1 MAKGNTMRVLD
12 LRGTSLSSIELNQEL
27 PRAAVDIT
35 KAIEQIQP
43 LLLDVKNRGIDAVI
57 DVALKFDGV
66 DPQPLK
72 VGTEELAAALKALDA
87 ELRESIEESIA
98 RVRAV
103 SEANLPEAIEVEF
116 SRGAKVL
123 QRWRAVD
130 SVGLYVPGGK
140 AVYPSSVI
148 MNVVPAQVAGVN
160 RLVIATPAQKD
171 FNGRPHPT
179 VLATAALLG
188 VDEVLC
194 VGGPAAIAA
203 FAYGLPQI
211 DFEPVNLVCG
221 PGNIYVAAA
230 KRALRGIIGIDSEA
244 GTTEIMVIADET
256 ANPEFIA
263 YDLVSQAEHD
273 EAAASVLVTD
283 STELA
288 QKVQLSV
295 SAAAARTAHSERVF
309 TALSGQQ
316 SAIVLV
322 DSIGQAVRVAND
334 YATEHLE
341 IQTENPHAVLAAISN
356 AGAIF
361 LGNYS
366 PVSLGDY
373 MAGSN
378 HVLPT
383 GQQAKFG
390 SGLGVHT
397 FLRAQ
402 QVIDYSESGLAELAK
417 KVERFAAAEGLPAHG
432 DAVAVRFSAAP
443 SLQSTEES

>member
-1 MAKGNTMRVLD
+1 MAGQTTIRVLD
-12 LRGTSLSSIELNQEL
+12 LRQKSLSSTALNQAL
-27 PRAAVDIT
+27 PRATTDINQ
-35 KAIEQIQP
+35 AIEQILP
-43 LLLDVKNRGIDAVI
+43 LLNDVKARGVQAIVE
-57 DVALKFDGV
+57 VTKQRDGV
-66 DPQPLK
+66 DPTPLR
-72 VGTEELAAALKALDA
+72 VSDQ
-87 ELRESIEESIA
+87 ELRNALLNLDPELRASIEESIA

-103 SEANLPEAIEVEF
+103 SEANLPETIEVEF
-116 SRGAKVL
+116 LESAKVS
-123 QRWRAVD
+123 QRWRPVD

-140 AVYPSSVI
+140 AVYPSSVV
-148 MNVVPAQVAGVN
+148 MNVVPAQVAGVS

-171 FNGRPHPT
+171 FGGRPHPT

-188 VDEVLC
+188 VEEVLC
-194 VGGPAAIAA
+194 IGGPAAVAA
-203 FAYGLPQI
+203 FAYGLSEI
-211 DFEPVNLVCG
+211 DFESVSLVCG
-221 PGNIYVAAA
+221 PGNIFVAAA
-230 KRALRGIIGIDSEA
+230 KRVLRGTVGIDSEA

-263 YDLVSQAEHD
+263 YDLISQAEHD

-283 STELA
+283 SVELA
-288 QKVQLSV
+288 QKVQDALSV
-295 SAAAARTAHSERVF
+295 AIEKTMHSDRVKI
-309 TALSGQQ
+309 ALAGQQ

-322 DSIGQAVRVAND
+322 DSIAAAVQVAND

-341 IQTENPHAVLAAISN
+341 IQTQNPHAVLAAVSN

-361 LGNYS
+361 LGPYS

-402 QVIDYSESGLAELAK
+402 QVIDYSKPGLAQIAE
-417 KVERFAAAEGLPAHG
+417 KVELFAAAEGLQAHA
-432 DAVAVRFSAAP
+432 DAVSIRFNAA
-443 SLQSTEES
+443 SGSTFGKEK

>member
-1 MAKGNTMRVLD
+1 MTKPALALRTLD
-12 LRGTSLSSIELNQEL
+12 LRGKALGTLELNRAL
-27 PRAAVDIT
+27 PRAAVDISLAVEQI
-35 KAIEQIQP
+35 KPLLADVAARGEAALVEVAIE
-43 LLLDVKNRGIDAVI
+43 R
-57 DVALKFDGV
+57 DGV
-66 DPQPLK
+66 DPRPLR
-72 VGTEELAAALKALDA
+72 VTSEELAEALKNLDPS
-87 ELRESIEESIA
+87 LRAAIEEAIG
-98 RVRAV
+98 RVRAI
-103 SEANLPEAIEVEF
+103 SEANLPDDTEVEF
-116 SRGAKVL
+116 SATAKVH

-140 AVYPSSVI
+140 AVYPSSVV
-148 MNVVPAQVAGVN
+148 MNVVPAQVAGVT
-160 RLVIATPAQKD
+160 RLVIATPAQKE
-171 FNGRPHPT
+171 FGGRPHPT
-179 VLATAALLG
+179 ILATAALLE

-203 FAYGLPQI
+203 FAFGIEQI
-211 DFEPVNLVCG
+211 NLEPVSLVCG

-230 KRALRGIIGIDSEA
+230 KRALRGTIGIDSEA
-244 GTTEIMVIADET
+244 GTTEIMIIADET
-256 ANPEFIA
+256 ANARYIA

-273 EAAASVLVTD
+273 EAAASVLVT
-283 STELA
+283 SSIELA
-288 QKVQLSV
+288 NAVQNALPEIV
-295 SAAAARTAHSERVF
+295 SKTAHSERVT
-309 TALSGQQ
+309 TALNGQQ

-322 DSIGQAVRVAND
+322 DSVGEAVKVANQ

-341 IQTENPHAVLAAISN
+341 IHTENPTTVAKAISN

-361 LGNYS
+361 LGQYS

-402 QVIDYSESGLAELAK
+402 QVIDYGKEGLGQIANQID
-417 KVERFAAAEGLPAHG
+417 RFARAEGLPAHG
-432 DAVAVRFSAAP
+432 EAVTAR
-443 SLQSTEES
+443 LN